1 MKKYKKIF
9 EIAVAVCDGKTTS
22 VRIVEKEQ
30 VIIRLPEELR
40 FISHSLTKDAG
51 WEIRGDECIF
61 TPRGVYGYPNFKIS
75 LPPVWDGE
83 EGYVTHRL
91 KSVRFFCEKEEL
103 VDRIKSD
110 NFFLFNN
117 FTNASDK
124 LFEAVEKL
132 Y

>member
-1 MKKYKKIF
+1 MKELKKFF
-9 EIAVAVCDGKTTS
+9 EIAVAVAGKDSTIL
-22 VRIVEKEQ
+22 RIVEKEQ
-30 VIIRLPEELR
+30 VIVKLPEELR

-51 WEIRGDECIF
+51 WEIKSDECIF

-103 VDRIKSD
+103 QDKIKSD

-132 Y
+132 